1 MEERR
6 EEEEEEEKVPFSS
19 FGRGGRRSVWNL
31 PLLAGQQVTYPSCG
45 GQKRKEVH

>member
-6 EEEEEEEKVPFSS
+6 EEEEEEEKVPFS